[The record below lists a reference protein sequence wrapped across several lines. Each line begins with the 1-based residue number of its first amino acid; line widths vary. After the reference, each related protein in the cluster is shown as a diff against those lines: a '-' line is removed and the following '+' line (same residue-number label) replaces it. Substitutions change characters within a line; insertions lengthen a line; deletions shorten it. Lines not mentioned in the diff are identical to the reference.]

1 MGFFLLENEKCW
13 ELPETDYGKKFGSKR
28 NKSLFLNCSFT
39 MISQLLDL
47 GRLVVY
53 LYYKKIFFR
62 RKKDLLNN
70 FTHVDQGYIKAL
82 FYNIIFV
89 FFFFGTK
96 WLFDIFR
103 RSKKVPANKLFVLWQ
118 TLLLPRKPYVC
129 IPIQSLYIFIPNKLF
144 VLWHIL
150 LSTVVNCWIS
160 NIYTKAICYRKSHVV
175 HLLT

>member
-82 FYNIIFV
+82 FSPNV
-89 FFFFGTK
+89 GTN
-96 WLFDIFR
+96 LQ
-103 RSKKVPANKLFVLWQ
+103 SCKVPMLQFCQSCKVPKL
-118 TLLLPRKPYVC
+118 
-129 IPIQSLYIFIPNKLF
+129 QSAQAAKGQKCK
-144 VLWHIL
+144 V
-150 LSTVVNCWIS
+150 
-160 NIYTKAICYRKSHVV
+160 AIIN
-175 HLLT
+175 